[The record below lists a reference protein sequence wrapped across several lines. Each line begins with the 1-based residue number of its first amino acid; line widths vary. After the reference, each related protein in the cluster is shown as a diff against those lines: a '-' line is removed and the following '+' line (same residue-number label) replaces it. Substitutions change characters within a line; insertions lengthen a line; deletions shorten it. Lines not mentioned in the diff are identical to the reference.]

1 MLPTTSEER
10 VQFFLAILKDSSI
23 PMSQRLSKC
32 QKILAH
38 CEKFKG
44 TKLGVKYWGVEPD
57 FIEAMYEYSR
67 KAII

>member
-10 VQFFLAILKDSSI
+10 VQFFLTILKDKDI
-23 PMSQRLSKC
+23 PMSQRLAKC

-38 CEKFKG
+38 CEKFYK
-44 TKLGVKYWGVEPD
+44 TTLGVKYWGAETD
-57 FIEAMYEYSR
+57 FLEAMYEYSR